1 MDGAHGL
8 RSVAGKLQLQNFLG
22 RFSRAS
28 MTLVC
33 AGFSLFVL
41 AVCIF
46 AGAQFKRSTEAEFYR
61 ATGNIA
67 QILLASFEED
77 AANVDAIL
85 TQLAA
90 QIPEAE
96 VTPAKED
103 ELHLL
108 LTRYALQAS
117 MIGPGVIDR
126 DGVLIASARA
136 APIPKVSLKDRS
148 VFRIHADSPNESTLY
163 ISAPTRGLLT
173 NEWAIQFSR
182 PLRNA
187 AGAFYGVV
195 IASYRLSHFIELYE
209 KLKIS
214 DRGLA
219 GLTGMDG
226 VVRIRSL
233 SGSIGYGTLVS
244 KMPLVYERVIKGETS
259 GSFYGRSDNDGVTRL
274 GTFVASKTIPF
285 YVTVGYDEEYLRS
298 QSIGFVYVLGLC
310 WLVLTAA
317 MLASVTYIRSLE
329 KFKQHAQL
337 EVVQSAVAE
346 RQKISADMHDS
357 IGASL
362 ATLLAHFTTENI
374 NPGEIKRKI
383 SEILMEL
390 RFLVDSAEPVDGEL
404 NLVLSNVRH
413 RMASG
418 IELAGISLRWH
429 VDELPRIDN
438 LTARDALAIKLILM
452 EALSNIIHHSKAKT
466 AALTA
471 RYEEK
476 THAVSI
482 VIEDD
487 GCGFNLAD
495 AGRGRGIANM
505 NKRIRAISIGGSLTF
520 RTSPGH
526 GTAISIALKVP
537 QSATAPRDAA

>member
-1 MDGAHGL
+1 
-8 RSVAGKLQLQNFLG
+8 
-22 RFSRAS
+22 